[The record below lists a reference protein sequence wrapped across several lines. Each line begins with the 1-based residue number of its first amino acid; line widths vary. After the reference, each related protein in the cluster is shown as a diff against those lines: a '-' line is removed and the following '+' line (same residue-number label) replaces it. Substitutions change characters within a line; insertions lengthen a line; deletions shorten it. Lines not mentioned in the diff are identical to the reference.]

1 MHVGS
6 YGDNA
11 DGPKEWTISKAPRT
25 PEAASSVLQF
35 SNYMF
40 FFSFLMEHTVL
51 QSLITIRERLGNS
64 NVTQRT

>member
-11 DGPKEWTISKAPRT
+11 DGPKEWTISKAPIT
-25 PEAASSVLQF
+25 PEAASSVFLF

-40 FFSFLMEHTVL
+40 FPSLMEHTVL
-51 QSLITIRERLGNS
+51 QSLITIRERLSNS